1 MARLPQLRAWTLT
14 GRSIRLATES
24 TWLNPFSAYA
34 CPASSLILQVSMPTS
49 PKAIQSWL
57 AYASNSSMSSSPND
71 PGYSPRHGKAHP
83 SVSAQIRR
91 ISSLLRGNSPG
102 MMQCT
107 RRGRVGLPRAN
118 LAKNVHRKDGH
129 VYRSSLRQK
138 KQIIERLHP
147 LVAKGAQIAP
157 YLEQSPRK
165 FNHYWATRDL
175 YLASFIVLEPPGGV
189 CIGWGIFLPS
199 ALGRG
204 YSRPSHGGFCLVL
217 PSLMGSNHS

>member
-83 SVSAQIRR
+83 SVRAQIRR
-91 ISSLLRGNSPG
+91 ISSLL
-102 MMQCT
+102 Q
-107 RRGRVGLPRAN
+107 LPRYDA
-118 LAKNVHRKDGH
+118 VHDAR
-129 VYRSSLRQK
+129 
-138 KQIIERLHP
+138 
-147 LVAKGAQIAP
+147 GAGSTG
-157 YLEQSPRK
+157 YLEQILRK
-165 FNHYWATRDL
+165 T
-175 YLASFIVLEPPGGV
+175 FIVKMGM
-189 CIGWGIFLPS
+189 CIDHRYAKRNKSSNDCTRLSPK
-199 ALGRG
+199 GRK
-204 YSRPSHGGFCLVL
+204 SRPI
-217 PSLMGSNHS
+217 